1 MIITCLNR
9 ENSSENYYPHLHT
22 FEVDENQFHFVS
34 NNKSSKDSQSMKE
47 MSPEAQK
54 LYKRLIELSKTT
66 KVRPKIISNNDVYQF
81 IDLER
86 TS

>member
-1 MIITCLNR
+1 MSKR
-9 ENSSENYYPHLHT
+9 
-22 FEVDENQFHFVS
+22 
-34 NNKSSKDSQSMKE
+34 NNKSSKDFQSVKE
-47 MSPEAQK
+47 MSPQAQE

-81 IDLER
+81 IDIER

>member
-1 MIITCLNR
+1 MSR
-9 ENSSENYYPHLHT
+9 
-22 FEVDENQFHFVS
+22 S

-66 KVRPKIISNNDVYQF
+66 KVRPKIIRNNDVYHF